1 MLIETR
7 LLATMQQKKQ
17 FSLEKIQHIKAITSF
32 IVFNFVLRSQS
43 DFNWNENWIE
53 RASNALWTLI

>member
-1 MLIETR
+1 MLLISGCSTLFMLIETR

-43 DFNWNENWIE
+43 DFN
-53 RASNALWTLI
+53 